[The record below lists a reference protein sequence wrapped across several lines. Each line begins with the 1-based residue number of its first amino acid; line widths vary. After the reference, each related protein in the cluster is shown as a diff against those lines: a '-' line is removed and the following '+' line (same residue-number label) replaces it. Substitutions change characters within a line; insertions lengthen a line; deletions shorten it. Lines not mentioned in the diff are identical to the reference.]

1 VDLKFGFIRNLGCS
15 PDRNGNPFE
24 HKSYF
29 FLVKKQRRQEL
40 VFLPKKK
47 SFYGKRLEWIAGL
60 ASEKKYF
67 DTKIC

>member
-40 VFLPKKK
+40 VLLPKKK
-47 SFYGKRLEWIAGL
+47 AFM
-60 ASEKKYF
+60 EK
-67 DTKIC
+67 DWNG

>member
-1 VDLKFGFIRNLGCS
+1 LGCS

-29 FLVKKQRRQEL
+29 FLVKKQRIPTLREKL
-40 VFLPKKK
+40 VLLPKKK